1 MMPIR
6 NSDRFF
12 ILMIVLSVLAVMFL
26 GCGRG
31 KISSKPPIHPNPDMD
46 HQPKYKAQAESN
58 FFENGATMRPL
69 VDGTIARGRLCEDSA
84 YYFGKDKKGNFVKKA
99 PVEVT
104 LKRVTRGQKRFN
116 IYCAPCHG
124 RAGDGLS
131 VMSKPD
137 YNFTER
143 PDFHSDSVRQFA
155 DGYVFDIISDGIRN
169 MPSYKHQ
176 IPTDDRW
183 SIILYLR
190 ALQRSHEAS
199 PGDVPI
205 EFREESKR

>member
-124 RAGDGLS
+124 RAGDGL
-131 VMSKPD
+131 
-137 YNFTER
+137 
-143 PDFHSDSVRQFA
+143 
-155 DGYVFDIISDGIRN
+155 
-169 MPSYKHQ
+169 
-176 IPTDDRW
+176 
-183 SIILYLR
+183 
-190 ALQRSHEAS
+190 
-199 PGDVPI
+199 
-205 EFREESKR
+205 